1 MEKVLLKK
9 FFFMKEF
16 TEDAKDQK
24 LQMAFMRRIR
34 CLIFGMKIFVF
45 FKRFKQLRNNPGN
58 IFQKV
63 KELNQLQT
71 ILPVDVKKTKLD
83 NSIKDLIFN
92 EFRFKY
98 VNKSSTNQ
106 IIVKEVI
113 NTFFQ
118 RFIISTKQDKS
129 KHVTYEIKDKDV
141 LDQFYHFGN
150 SFLRMNV
157 DIETMSYEE
166 GDDMNESIMDL

>member
-1 MEKVLLKK
+1 
-9 FFFMKEF
+9 
-16 TEDAKDQK
+16 
-24 LQMAFMRRIR
+24 
-34 CLIFGMKIFVF
+34 MKIFVF
-45 FKRFKQLRNNPGN
+45 FKRLKQLRNNPDN

-71 ILPVDVKKTKLD
+71 IFPVDVKKTKLD
-83 NSIKDLIFN
+83 DSIKELIFN

-118 RFIISTKQDKS
+118 RFIINTKQNKS

-150 SFLRMNV
+150 NFLRMNV

-166 GDDMNESIMDL
+166 GDDLNESIMDL